1 MTLET
6 RHLKSLARRTSGGLA
21 AGPDP
26 AAVFRRFADALE
38 RRLGAAA
45 EDPRAGAAVDGR
57 AARGRR

>member
-6 RHLKSLARRTSGGLA
+6 RHLKALARRTSGGMA
-21 AGPDP
+21 SGPDP

-45 EDPRAGAAVDGR
+45 ADPRAEAAADGR
-57 AARGRR
+57 PARVRR